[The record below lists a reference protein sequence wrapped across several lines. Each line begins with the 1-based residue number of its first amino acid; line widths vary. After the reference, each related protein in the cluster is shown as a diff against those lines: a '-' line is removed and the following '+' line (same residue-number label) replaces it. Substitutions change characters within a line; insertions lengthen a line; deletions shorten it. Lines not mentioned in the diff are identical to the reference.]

1 MTRRITM
8 TNRILAAAALML
20 GLSFGATATECELNL
35 EANDMMQ
42 FNTKLLSV
50 PASCKEVSITLT
62 HTGTLPA
69 QAMGHNLVIT
79 DTANVQA
86 VGTDGMAAGFDN
98 HYVKPG
104 DERVYA
110 ASKVI
115 GGGESVTLTFSTEK
129 LTAGGDYTFFCSFP
143 GHWAIM
149 QGKFEFK

>member
-1 MTRRITM
+1 MTT
-8 TNRILAAAALML
+8 RILAAAGLML
-20 GLSFGATATECELNL
+20 SLSFGATASECEVAL

-42 FNTKLLSV
+42 FSTKLISV
-50 PASCKEVSITLT
+50 PASCEEVSINLK
-62 HTGTLPA
+62 HTGKSPA
-69 QAMGHNLVIT
+69 QAMGHNVVIT

-86 VGTDGMAAGFDN
+86 VGTDGMAAGLDN
-98 HYVKPG
+98 NYVKPG

-115 GGGESVTLTFSTEK
+115 GGGETTTLTFKTDK
-129 LTAGGDYTFFCSFP
+129 LSAGGDYTFLCTFP